1 MSLTHSVNQVLIPGP
16 SQHCRAAFKTETKT
30 ETEDGHGGRRRR
42 FSELV
47 TQFIIPDKLRNLNH
61 DIGGIVT
68 DSQRVDV
75 LYVHLLNQNLP
86 IEF

>member
-1 MSLTHSVNQVLIPGP
+1 MTLSLTHSVSQVLIPGP
-16 SQHCRAAFKTETKT
+16 SRSQHCRAAFKTER
-30 ETEDGHGGRRRR
+30 ETEDGDRDGERRQS

-61 DIGGIVT
+61 DIGGILT

-75 LYVHLLNQNLP
+75 LYTLY
-86 IEF
+86 IY